1 MLSEVAEL
9 ALYSAKRYS
18 YFYCTVGYGFY
29 QMGGDDSHR
38 YSMAAPS
45 GSGIFAEVDITRPLQ
60 AISFDKHAA
69 SRPPEI
75 PVT

>member
-1 MLSEVAEL
+1 MV
-9 ALYSAKRYS
+9 
-18 YFYCTVGYGFY
+18 TVSIKWAVTIAIG
-29 QMGGDDSHR
+29 ME
-38 YSMAAPS
+38 S

-60 AISFDKHAA
+60 AIPFDKHAA

>member
-1 MLSEVAEL
+1 
-9 ALYSAKRYS
+9 
-18 YFYCTVGYGFY
+18 
-29 QMGGDDSHR
+29 MGGDDSHR